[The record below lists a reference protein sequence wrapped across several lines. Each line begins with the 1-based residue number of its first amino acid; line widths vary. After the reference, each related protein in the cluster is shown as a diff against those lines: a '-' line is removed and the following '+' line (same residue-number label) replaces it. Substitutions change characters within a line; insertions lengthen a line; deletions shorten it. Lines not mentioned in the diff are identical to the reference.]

1 MEIEFKD
8 EELTN
13 PVLKEIVD
21 KDTELKEWLVDYV
34 GKQSD
39 PDNEEVT
46 VEMIVQA
53 LGEEYPELIWAIAEE
68 NFFRGYEQA
77 LADVR
82 SADGMP
88 THQEEFVDKLNNY
101 LENT

>member
-46 VEMIVQA
+46 VEMIVETIA
-53 LGEEYPELIWAIAEE
+53 KEFPEFLLVVAEE
-68 NFFRGYEQA
+68 NFIRGYEQA
-77 LADVR
+77 LNDVDVR
-82 SADGMP
+82 KAIFEAQQK
-88 THQEEFVDKLNNY
+88 TKNE
-101 LENT
+101 